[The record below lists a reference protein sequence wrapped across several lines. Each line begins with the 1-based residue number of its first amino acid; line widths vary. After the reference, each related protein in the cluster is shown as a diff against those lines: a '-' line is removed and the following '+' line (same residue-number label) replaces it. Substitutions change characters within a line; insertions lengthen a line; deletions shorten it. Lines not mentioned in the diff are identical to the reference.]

1 MPLVQATDAGR
12 CGNCGRALLI
22 PLLREV
28 APAPGGT
35 AARALARCARCG
47 SRNLMHPVPDRTREQ
62 RTAAIGFVT
71 RGAPRHPR

>member
-28 APAPGGT
+28 VPAADGA
-35 AARALARCARCG
+35 AARSLARCARCG
-47 SRNLMHPVPDRTREQ
+47 SRNPMRPAPDPTREQ
-62 RTAAIGFVT
+62 RVAAIGFVT
-71 RGAPRHPR
+71 RGAPRLPH